1 MVLKHVQVHSGYLE
15 GILEHQKM
23 KFISKLIGN

>member
-1 MVLKHVQVHSGYLE
+1 MVLKHVQVHSVYLE
-15 GILEHQKM
+15 GIHEHKKM